1 MWGKKMCNEQ
11 YGRYRNHGMQC
22 WRHFLTKDEKIEM
35 LEEYKKWLEKET
47 KGVEERIKELNKAS

>member
-1 MWGKKMCNEQ
+1 MCNEH

-35 LEEYKKWLEKET
+35 LEEYKKWLENET